1 VTHYRAGL
9 HVPAL
14 SETTHNLNKH
24 KIKMLSRTLLT
35 FLVATATIHTAQSS
49 SSFFVDW
56 NESECVR
63 HCDVSDTSCIGR
75 PKNHWD
81 LTYGSLAECCAKA
94 LWWKVDCSYQPATA
108 MPATPRPSIQP
119 TIALRPNHPQQAV
132 ASLTP
137 TDDTYI
143 QEADPIKHYGGK
155 GILKVTPSNGNS
167 HESLLRFDVS
177 SIQKKCIDSATLSLY
192 SLLDSKSGGTITAYD
207 TTTFARDDDWNEHTL
222 TWLYVKSIE
231 PMTKGALVLDVVG
244 KVPRGE
250 WVHFNVTG
258 GLVGAMEK
266 FVTFRIVAAKSR
278 AKYASKESKHPPRLS
293 VVLC

>member
-1 VTHYRAGL
+1 MTTSPTYTRADFQTDFHSGDRVT
-9 HVPAL
+9 
-14 SETTHNLNKH
+14 
-24 KIKMLSRTLLT
+24 
-35 FLVATATIHTAQSS
+35 
-49 SSFFVDW
+49 
-56 NESECVR
+56 
-63 HCDVSDTSCIGR
+63 
-75 PKNHWD
+75 
-81 LTYGSLAECCAKA
+81 LA
-94 LWWKVDCSYQPATA
+94 
-108 MPATPRPSIQP
+108 
-119 TIALRPNHPQQAV
+119 AV
-132 ASLTP
+132 
-137 TDDTYI
+137 
-143 QEADPIKHYGGK
+143 
-155 GILKVTPSNGNS
+155 NS

-192 SLLDSKSGGTITAYD
+192 SLLDSKSGGTITAFD